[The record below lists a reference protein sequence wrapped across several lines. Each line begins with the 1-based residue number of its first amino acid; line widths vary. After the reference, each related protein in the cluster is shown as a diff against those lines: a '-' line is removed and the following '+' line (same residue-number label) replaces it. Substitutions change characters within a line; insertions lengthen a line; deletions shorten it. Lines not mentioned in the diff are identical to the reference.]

1 MSEKKGTKISLRPI
15 DALLGSEERDKQ
27 IEIKL
32 SKLHGFMNHPFK
44 VVDDEDMYQLAESIK
59 ENGVLNPAVVREDK
73 DGGYEIIAGHRR
85 KRACELAGLDT
96 IPVVIKEMNDDEA
109 IIYGRF

>member
-44 VVDDEDMYQLAESIK
+44 VVDDEGNVIDTLTRYRK
-59 ENGVLNPAVVREDK
+59 
-73 DGGYEIIAGHRR
+73 IIANMT
-85 KRACELAGLDT
+85 E
-96 IPVVIKEMNDDEA
+96 
-109 IIYGRF
+109 